1 MAGFGEDLTGR
12 SADKMND
19 GVVRLLLNGSQ
30 CLIRI
35 NHIHNTKVG
44 GSVQRKEASFPGLFE
59 AESKQQNC
67 KALTVKCFTR

>member
-19 GVVRLLLNGSQ
+19 GVVRLLLNGCQ

-44 GSVQRKEASFPGLFE
+44 GCLQQKEASFTGLFE
-59 AESKQQNC
+59 AESKKQNC
-67 KALTVKCFTR
+67 KPLTVKCFTR